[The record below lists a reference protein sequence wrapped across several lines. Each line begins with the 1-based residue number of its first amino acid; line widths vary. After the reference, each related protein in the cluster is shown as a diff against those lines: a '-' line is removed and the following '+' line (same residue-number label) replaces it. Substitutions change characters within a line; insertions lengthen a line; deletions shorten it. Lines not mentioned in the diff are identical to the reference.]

1 MRAYDL
7 IRKKRDG
14 GVLTAEELRFLARG
28 AATGSI
34 ADEQLAAFLM
44 AVFFR
49 GMEPR
54 TELPAWLE
62 AMLGS
67 GQVLDLSRIP
77 GRKVD
82 KHSTGG
88 VGDKISLPLAP
99 LVAAC
104 GVKVPMVSGR
114 GLGHTGGTLDKLE
127 SIPGFQ
133 TDLPIARF
141 AELVNRL
148 GLCLIGQT
156 AEIAPADRKLYALRD
171 ATATVESIPLIASSI
186 LSKKLAEGI
195 DALVLDVKVG
205 RGAFMKELSHAQA
218 LARTMVDLCKAVG
231 RGCTALITDM
241 DAPLGYAVGNAVEVA
256 ESIDVLR
263 GGGPTDVREL
273 TLLLGVEMLIAGEA
287 PGLAGAADP
296 LAEARRLLE
305 AALANGS
312 ALQRFIAL
320 VEAQGGDPRCIE
332 DPTRLPRP
340 NAVREL
346 RADRSGYLVALDAE
360 AVGLAAVELGAGRA
374 RKEDK
379 VDPAAGLLLRKRVG
393 DDVRAGEVLAELHA
407 RDGER
412 LEAGAMRLR
421 TAALIDAS
429 PPAPRAL
436 LIDRIA

>member
-1 MRAYDL
+1 
-7 IRKKRDG
+7 
-14 GVLTAEELRFLARG
+14 
-28 AATGSI
+28 
-34 ADEQLAAFLM
+34 
-44 AVFFR
+44 
-49 GMEPR
+49 
-54 TELPAWLE
+54 
-62 AMLGS
+62 
-67 GQVLDLSRIP
+67 
-77 GRKVD
+77 
-82 KHSTGG
+82 
-88 VGDKISLPLAP
+88 
-99 LVAAC
+99 
-104 GVKVPMVSGR
+104 
-114 GLGHTGGTLDKLE
+114 
-127 SIPGFQ
+127 
-133 TDLPIARF
+133 
-141 AELVNRL
+141 
-148 GLCLIGQT
+148 
-156 AEIAPADRKLYALRD
+156 
-171 ATATVESIPLIASSI
+171 
-186 LSKKLAEGI
+186 
-195 DALVLDVKVG
+195 
-205 RGAFMKELSHAQA
+205 
-218 LARTMVDLCKAVG
+218 MVDLCKAVG
-231 RGCTALITDM
+231 RGGTALITDM

-360 AVGLAAVELGAGRA
+360 AVGLAA
-374 RKEDK
+374 
-379 VDPAAGLLLRKRVG
+379 
-393 DDVRAGEVLAELHA
+393 AELHA

>member
-1 MRAYDL
+1 
-7 IRKKRDG
+7 
-14 GVLTAEELRFLARG
+14 
-28 AATGSI
+28 
-34 ADEQLAAFLM
+34 
-44 AVFFR
+44 
-49 GMEPR
+49 
-54 TELPAWLE
+54 
-62 AMLGS
+62 
-67 GQVLDLSRIP
+67 
-77 GRKVD
+77 
-82 KHSTGG
+82 
-88 VGDKISLPLAP
+88 
-99 LVAAC
+99 
-104 GVKVPMVSGR
+104 
-114 GLGHTGGTLDKLE
+114 
-127 SIPGFQ
+127 
-133 TDLPIARF
+133 
-141 AELVNRL
+141 
-148 GLCLIGQT
+148 
-156 AEIAPADRKLYALRD
+156 
-171 ATATVESIPLIASSI
+171 
-186 LSKKLAEGI
+186 
-195 DALVLDVKVG
+195 
-205 RGAFMKELSHAQA
+205 
-218 LARTMVDLCKAVG
+218 VG

-263 GGGPTDVREL
+263 GGGPADVREL
-273 TLLLGVEMLIAGEA
+273 TLLLGVEMLVAGEA

-346 RADRSGYLVALDAE
+346 RADRSGYLASLDAE